1 MLGGTRRH
9 GTRNTKPASS
19 ISRTQIKVDK
29 AGSNSINLD
38 EAQTAPLPHCALG
51 EFQSFFVEA
60 AGVESSL
67 GTGFRA
73 LTGSYGLLRV
83 SATESQPG
91 VRTGSGVVASFWQ
104 VLSRGLR
111 LLSRV
116 YRLS

>member
-19 ISRTQIKVDK
+19 ISRTQIKVRK

-51 EFQSFFVEA
+51 EFQSFLVEE

-73 LTGSYGLLRV
+73 LTGSYGLLR
-83 SATESQPG
+83 AL
-91 VRTGSGVVASFWQ
+91 TGSYGLAPRSP
-104 VLSRGLR
+104 SRGSGQSFST
-111 LLSRV
+111 SRYTSFGSV
-116 YRLS
+116 DSMAWL